1 MANQAVCAAQ
11 SAQSILTMFD
21 ERLQRQ
27 ALASFERSGVEVRT
41 GVRVVEVTQ
50 DQARP
55 PWQQFRIKGIQ
66 GFLGL
71 VRFASAGRTRPFLTA
86 FLYACL
92 EAPLEVKRDVQMS
105 AVVQKSRAACAC
117 L

>member
-1 MANQAVCAAQ
+1 MDGPFNLKDGAVCAAQ

-55 PWQQFRIKGIQ
+55 PWQQSVQGLQ
-66 GFLGL
+66 GFWGGL
-71 VRFASAGRTRPFLTA
+71 FVLQVAGPGAPVLTA
-86 FLYACL
+86 VLRA
-92 EAPLEVKRDVQMS
+92 S
-105 AVVQKSRAACAC
+105 VVVPFSG
-117 L
+117 